1 MSLFAAIAANLQT
14 LNQPLASNTYVHPD
28 DVVGVKMRLRD
39 DGYYETPPYGIT
51 PYADDALFHGI
62 KSFQRDRGLT
72 VDGIMNPDGE
82 TEHAMRFPI
91 QLASNYPLPE
101 VLAIKKEVFSDTEP
115 KKGRESF
122 SSALNKKDVSE
133 REYRAFM
140 NVHDMEGGNKADGNT
155 VTGITP
161 PTMRE
166 LNKRYKLGIPTTAN
180 PADLTP
186 DEKVGVLRAYSNYSF
201 ERIGGAK
208 ALDKL
213 PDNHAANALLDT
225 MVRHGP
231 EGGSLVVRRALNA
244 TTGKSLPPL
253 DTGSGR
259 MGPQTLG
266 RLEEV
271 YKSPTLKRGFYD
283 HLADER
289 LKDKNDGAGDRT
301 RYDYY
306 RLNK

>member
-1 MSLFAAIAANLQT
+1 MCDLIL
-14 LNQPLASNTYVHPD
+14 
-28 DVVGVKMRLRD
+28 
-39 DGYYETPPYGIT
+39 
-51 PYADDALFHGI
+51 
-62 KSFQRDRGLT
+62 
-72 VDGIMNPDGE
+72 
-82 TEHAMRFPI
+82 
-91 QLASNYPLPE
+91 SNYLH
-101 VLAIKKEVFSDTEP
+101 LRRHQLMRRNHNLFSI
-115 KKGRESF
+115 RY
-122 SSALNKKDVSE
+122 L
-133 REYRAFM
+133 YRYC
-140 NVHDMEGGNKADGNT
+140 N
-155 VTGITP
+155 ITH
-161 PTMRE
+161 
-166 LNKRYKLGIPTTAN
+166 L
-180 PADLTP
+180 
-186 DEKVGVLRAYSNYSF
+186 
-201 ERIGGAK
+201 
-208 ALDKL
+208 
-213 PDNHAANALLDT
+213 DNHAANALLDT